1 MSHLHD
7 AEEQAFEQQL
17 ERIGEHL
24 RPAPGPR
31 FYQRLAGAPWQGEGM
46 VTKQKAPGRKLAWG
60 VLEVAMVL
68 VVLATWYVLGGSAWL
83 RGLVPGEMPSAAPTA
98 AGEANNPVID
108 DHTATP
114 RPGEGTGVEAAS
126 GVVTPTPTMA
136 SMTYTVHDGDTCEGI
151 ASYYGVTVA
160 ALMEANG
167 IADCATIIPDQV
179 LILPPGPSFTQP
191 APAGTVEGRAEP
203 GATPT
208 STPLPTGQALS
219 TADLP
224 ATPAAQGDQEA
235 AIVFTRG
242 GGPMDTHAQ
251 WTIYADGTI
260 ALADGP
266 EAAAR
271 EVGQVTAAQVAALVT
286 RLDSLG
292 FFEMQPAYGANDNC
306 ADCILYSVTVT
317 HGGETK
323 TVTTP
328 DAASDAPPELGQAL
342 ELITTLIDS
351 VG

>member
-1 MSHLHD
+1 MSRLHD
-7 AEEQAFEQQL
+7 ADEQAFEQQL

-31 FYQRLAGAPWQGEGM
+31 FYQRLAGAPWQGEAGM
-46 VTKQKAPGRKLAWG
+46 VTKQQAPGRKLAWG
-60 VLEVAMVL
+60 VLEVALVL

-83 RGLVPGEMPSAAPTA
+83 RGLVPGEMPGAAPTQ
-98 AGEANNPVID
+98 AGEANQPVID
-108 DHTATP
+108 DRTATP
-114 RPGEGTGVEAAS
+114 RPGEGTGEEASS
-126 GVVTPTPTMA
+126 GWPTPTPTA
-136 SMTYTVHDGDTCEGI
+136 WLGEG
-151 ASYYGVTVA
+151 TA
-160 ALMEANG
+160 ADAAG
-167 IADCATIIPDQV
+167 G
-179 LILPPGPSFTQP
+179 LP
-191 APAGTVEGRAEP
+191 
-203 GATPT
+203 TPT
-208 STPLPTGQALS
+208 STPLPTGQAMS

-224 ATPAAQGDQEA
+224 ATPAAQGDREA
-235 AIVFTRG
+235 VIVFTRG
-242 GGPMDTHAQ
+242 GGPLDTHAQ

-271 EVGQVTAAQVAALVT
+271 EVGQVAAAQVAALVT

-306 ADCILYSVTVT
+306 ADCFLYSMTVT
-317 HGGETK
+317 RGGETK
-323 TVTTP
+323 LVTTP